1 MDSERNESII
11 KYKLLYSAIIL
22 LIYVVGRSIPLYG
35 IDFAH
40 YMNKSNA
47 TDELLLQT
55 ISGDIYQCSILALG
69 ISPYMISNILVQIVS
84 SFIKTEKRSKISPA
98 KMTRISIGITV
109 VIAMIQAFLRVRELE
124 FAVAGEV
131 LQLTRVIAFIEMVA
145 GAVLIMWLLS
155 RCKRFGLGGQSV
167 LVLVNVIDSIR
178 TMLISYDMDK
188 LMLPMIIAL
197 CVMVITVIMENA
209 EKRIPV
215 QRISVHN
222 IYADKNYM
230 AIKMNPIGVMPAMF
244 STAFF
249 MLPQLVLSLL
259 NILFP
264 KNPHIIWC
272 MDNMSLIKPL
282 GIVTYIV
289 ILYILSI
296 GFSRVFINPSNI
308 TEQYLK
314 SGDSIVNLHAGKETK
329 KYLSRTINRIS
340 FISATLMTVCLVI
353 PIILNVYGYVDGG
366 LVMFPSMSMML
377 TGLWCSLYRE
387 FKAIRDLEAYR
398 PFI

>member
-84 SFIKTEKRSKISPA
+84 SFIKSEKRSKISPA

>member
-84 SFIKTEKRSKISPA
+84 SFIKSDKRSKISPA

-131 LQLTRVIAFIEMVA
+131 LQLTRVIAFIEMVT

>member
-131 LQLTRVIAFIEMVA
+131 LQLTRVIAFIEMVT

-244 STAFF
+244 
-249 MLPQLVLSLL
+249 
-259 NILFP
+259 
-264 KNPHIIWC
+264 
-272 MDNMSLIKPL
+272 
-282 GIVTYIV
+282 
-289 ILYILSI
+289 
-296 GFSRVFINPSNI
+296 
-308 TEQYLK
+308 
-314 SGDSIVNLHAGKETK
+314 
-329 KYLSRTINRIS
+329 
-340 FISATLMTVCLVI
+340 
-353 PIILNVYGYVDGG
+353 
-366 LVMFPSMSMML
+366 
-377 TGLWCSLYRE
+377 
-387 FKAIRDLEAYR
+387 
-398 PFI
+398 

>member
-131 LQLTRVIAFIEMVA
+131 LQLTRVIAFIEMVT

>member
-131 LQLTRVIAFIEMVA
+131 LQLTRVIAFIEMVT

-215 QRISVHN
+215 QSISVHN

-264 KNPHIIWC
+264 NNPHIIWC

>member
-84 SFIKTEKRSKISPA
+84 SFIKSDKRSKISPA

-131 LQLTRVIAFIEMVA
+131 LQLTRVIAFIEMVT

-178 TMLISYDMDK
+178 TMLIRYDMDK

-264 KNPHIIWC
+264 QNTHIIWG

-282 GIVTYIV
+282 GIVTYIF
-289 ILYILSI
+289 ILYIFNLI
-296 GFSRVFINPSNI
+296 IHQI
-308 TEQYLK
+308 TTNF
-314 SGDSIVNLHAGKETK
+314 NLFR
-329 KYLSRTINRIS
+329 Y
-340 FISATLMTVCLVI
+340 
-353 PIILNVYGYVDGG
+353 IL
-366 LVMFPSMSMML
+366 
-377 TGLWCSLYRE
+377 E
-387 FKAIRDLEAYR
+387 
-398 PFI
+398 

>member
-84 SFIKTEKRSKISPA
+84 SFIKSEKRSKISPA

-131 LQLTRVIAFIEMVA
+131 LQLTRGIAFIEMVT

-264 KNPHIIWC
+264 QNTHIIWG

>member
-84 SFIKTEKRSKISPA
+84 SFIKSEKRSKISPA

-131 LQLTRVIAFIEMVA
+131 LQLTRVIAFIEMVT